1 MCHLVLDGFSLVDSS
16 MPPPPAAPERKLR
29 PWYLVPGMALTWCI
43 GVHGLMSALTAI
55 AFLRQG
61 TLPDVASA
69 AANARSGTDPTELF
83 SFWSTVEV
91 EALLRHSRIVFPLS
105 VAQLLLCSMLVIGS
119 GLAMTARRGARSFT
133 LQALAANA
141 ILAGVAYA
149 LTRVV
154 RADCIETV
162 ARFAETLPIN
172 LPQRAAYSNR
182 EALWWVLRLRLILA
196 ELFPFAIGLLV
207 LTRLR
212 TKLYFEAVARAS
224 ESAEEP

>member
-1 MCHLVLDGFSLVDSS
+1 VDSS
-16 MPPPPAAPERKLR
+16 PPPPPAASERKLR
-29 PWYLVPGMALTWCI
+29 PWYLIPGMALTWCI
-43 GVHGLMSALTAI
+43 GVRGLMIALSSI

-69 AANARSGTDPTELF
+69 AANARTGTDPTELI
-83 SFWSTVEV
+83 SFFSTVEV
-91 EALLRHSRIVFPLS
+91 EALLRYSRIVFPLS

-162 ARFAETLPIN
+162 ARFAETLPLG
-172 LPQRAAYSNR
+172 LPQRAAYSSR
-182 EALWWVLRLRLILA
+182 ETLWWILRLRLILI
-196 ELFPFAIGLLV
+196 ELIPFGLGFLV

-212 TKLYFEAVARAS
+212 TKRYFEAVARAA
-224 ESAEEP
+224 ESAEDP